1 MEASMFGSFE
11 TIALF
16 AGTIFIAL
24 LAIGLIFARLYT
36 RATKQQAFVRT
47 GMGGEKVIKDGGAV
61 VLPVLHEII
70 WVNMNTLR
78 LEVRRANEQALITKD
93 RMRVD
98 VAAEFY
104 LRVKPTSDSIA
115 TAAQSLGHRTMNPD
129 ELKQLVEGK
138 FIDALRSVAAGMT
151 MEDLHENRANFV
163 QEVQSTGA
171 SDLDKNGLELES
183 VSLTGM
189 DQTSKDYF
197 NPDNAFDAEGLT
209 RLTQETEERRKIRN
223 DIEQDTRIRIEQKNL
238 ETESQS
244 FEISRQQEFARLGQ
258 EREIENQRASQQA
271 EIQTI
276 AAQRRKEGESANIE
290 ADREIEL
297 ANIEKTR
304 VTRESDI
311 QADRTIREK
320 EIDKDRAIELAS
332 QDRDVAIA
340 EKSKEQSRARAEA
353 DQARAEAVKAQE
365 AVTTVKET
373 AEAERRKQVRLIE
386 AAEEAETLAVGVTTQ
401 AEAEKQSAQDKAE
414 AIRIEATASAEA
426 TRETATAEAE
436 GLEKINEAKN
446 RLSHEQVDLQVRLAL
461 IERLPEIIRET
472 VKPAEQIESIKI
484 FDVNGFGALSGGPTA
499 GHPADSGNDIAGGIV
514 NGMLKYQATHPLLT
528 QMLREMGLNGLEDI
542 HSPALSKALGYS
554 DNDHPTQADEDNGDS
569 GSEVEQVADNA
580 RHDGARR
587 ESQDPM
593 TPSD

>member
-1 MEASMFGSFE
+1 METGFIGSF
-11 TIALF
+11 
-16 AGTIFIAL
+16 GTIGLVAGVVFVAL

-36 RATKQQAFVRT
+36 RATKQKAFVRT

-104 LRVKPTSDSIA
+104 LRVKPNADAIA
-115 TAAQSLGHRTMNPD
+115 TAAQTLGNRTMNPD

-151 MEDLHENRANFV
+151 MTDLHENRANFV

-189 DQTSKDYF
+189 DQTSKDFF

-209 RLTQETEERRKIRN
+209 RLTEETEARRKARN
-223 DIEQDTRIRIEQKNL
+223 DIEQDTRISIEQKNL
-238 ETESQS
+238 ETETQS
-244 FEISRQQEFARLGQ
+244 FEIARQQEFARLNQ
-258 EREIENQRASQQA
+258 EREIENQRAAQQS
-271 EIQTI
+271 EIQAT

-290 ADREIEL
+290 ADREIQL
-297 ANIEKTR
+297 ANIEKNR

-311 QADRTIREK
+311 DADRTVREK

-332 QDRDVAIA
+332 QDRDIAIA
-340 EKSKEQSRARAEA
+340 NKSKEQSSAKAAADAARS
-353 DQARAEAVKAQE
+353 DAVKAEE
-365 AVTTVKET
+365 AVTTVRET

-386 AAEEAETLAVGVTTQ
+386 AAEQAETQAVGVTTQ
-401 AEAEKQSAQDKAE
+401 AEAEKQAAEDRAE
-414 AIRIEATASAEA
+414 AVRIEAAAQAEA
-426 TRETATAEAE
+426 TRETSMAEAE

-446 RLSHEQVDLQVRLAL
+446 RLSPEQVDLQVRLAL

-484 FDVNGFGALSGGPTA
+484 FDVNGLGAIGSGGGNA
-499 GHPADSGNDIAGGIV
+499 SGGGNDVAGGIV

-528 QMLREMGLNGLEDI
+528 QMLREMGLNGVEDI
-542 HSPALSKALGYS
+542 HSPALSKALGYQAAEPGNA
-554 DNDHPTQADEDNGDS
+554 DTGAGEDAPENDGS
-569 GSEVEQVADNA
+569 GTASTNNQPWEE
-580 RHDGARR
+580 G
-587 ESQDPM
+587 ES
-593 TPSD
+593 TPPAT

>member
-1 MEASMFGSFE
+1 MTDNVFGSLGSIGL
-11 TIALF
+11 IAGIVF
-16 AGTIFIAL
+16 VAL

-36 RATKQQAFVRT
+36 RANKQKAFVRT
-47 GMGGEKVIKDGGAV
+47 GMGGEKVIKDGGAL
-61 VLPVLHEII
+61 VLPVIHEII

-104 LRVKPTSDSIA
+104 LRVKPNSDAIA
-115 TAAQSLGHRTMNPD
+115 TAAQTLGHRTMNPE

-151 MEDLHENRANFV
+151 MEDLHENRASFV

-189 DQTSKDYF
+189 DQTSKDFF

-209 RLTQETEERRKIRN
+209 RLTQETEERRKVRN

-238 ETESQS
+238 ETETQS
-244 FEISRQQEFARLGQ
+244 LEIARQQEFAHLEQQRD
-258 EREIENQRASQQA
+258 IENQRASQQA
-271 EIQTI
+271 EIRTT

-297 ANIEKTR
+297 ANIEKNR

-311 QADRTIREK
+311 QADRTIRER

-365 AVTTVKET
+365 AVTTVQQT

-386 AAEEAETLAVGVTTQ
+386 ASEEAETLAVGVTTQ
-401 AEAEKQSAQDKAE
+401 ATAEKQAAEDKAE
-414 AIRIEATASAEA
+414 AVRIEAAAQAEA
-426 TRETATAEAE
+426 TRETAIAEAE
-436 GLEKINEAKN
+436 GLEKINAAKN
-446 RLSHEQVDLQVRLAL
+446 QLSADQVQLQIRLAL
-461 IERLPEIIRET
+461 IDRLPEIIRET
-472 VKPAEQIESIKI
+472 VKPAEQIDSIKI
-484 FDVNGFGALSGGPTA
+484 FDVNGLGSMVN
-499 GHPADSGNDIAGGIV
+499 GHPAGRGEGGNDIAGGIV

-528 QMLREMGLNGLEDI
+528 QMLQEMGLKGVEDI
-542 HSPALSKALGYS
+542 NTAALSRALGKPAEDDS
-554 DNDHPTQADEDNGDS
+554 SAAASGEAGAAAEHSRTDHVNGTPS
-569 GSEVEQVADNA
+569 RVAD
-580 RHDGARR
+580 
-587 ESQDPM
+587 
-593 TPSD
+593 